1 MYQALT
7 HKSYA
12 IEKGL
17 NTNFNYERLEFL
29 GDTVVN
35 IIVSKYLFLEY
46 ENYAEG
52 ELSKMKS
59 FFVSSYFLSQIA
71 LKLCLHKFVLVG
83 SNERTKGYNENLR
96 LMSDVFEA
104 LMGALYLDG
113 AIKIA
118 ENIILFNVKD
128 YLNGKY
134 KHLDALDYKSLLQK
148 YSTKRFKCLPVYKL
162 INEIGPDHNKTYLI
176 EVRLPMNYVA
186 EGKGSRKQLA
196 EKMAAKLLLDKL
208 DIDEL

>member
-17 NTNFNYERLEFL
+17 SNNFNYERLEFL

-35 IIVSKYLFLEY
+35 LIVSKFLFLEY
-46 ENYAEG
+46 ESYTEG

-83 SNERTKGYNENLR
+83 SNERRKSYNENLR
-96 LMSDVFEA
+96 LMSDVLEA
-104 LMGALYLDG
+104 LIGALYLDG

-118 ENIILFNVKD
+118 ENIILLNLKD
-128 YLNGKY
+128 YLNGNY
-134 KHLDALDYKSLLQK
+134 EDLDALDYKSLLQK

-162 INEIGPDHNKTYLI
+162 INELGPDHNKTYLV
-176 EVRLPMNYVA
+176 EVKLPMNYVA
-186 EGKGSRKQLA
+186 EGRGSRKQLA
-196 EKMAAKLLLDKL
+196 EKMAAKHLLDKL
-208 DIDEL
+208 DLDEL